1 MHIGYQGI
9 ENSYSHQVCTK
20 YLDMNKISN
29 DKLKGFESKAEP
41 FTNIIHRGEM
51 YESFNLLFKGLLF
64 GLIDVAVIP
73 IENSIG
79 GCIFLN
85 FDLFYRYNIKI
96 HCEFHHNIK
105 HSLYGLCDDVSKIK
119 KVISHPQALQDC
131 KENLKKHNFE
141 SEEYWDTAASI
152 KRIIEL
158 NDETIGCIAPHGLG
172 NQDVIELLP
181 NFNDQ
186 GDNITRFYLISLK
199 DKQINLNYLLKK
211 ELDGKKLVNIKD
223 KFSGYANLKD
233 QIGSLQRYLNKFNED
248 NINLTKIESRPYLG
262 NDRLD
267 NNPFSY
273 IFYIE
278 GVYNL
283 GNNNTDIGLID
294 SIDPFYY
301 FGKYSLVDFIGEE
314 KSTVIPVIPDHI
326 YYCECDSSNC
336 CKLTGKVKSDNNI
349 NVGII
354 GFGRFGQFIAERM
367 VKYGFNVCSTSRSD
381 YSEIAE
387 KIGVKFYDNDTFYK
401 ECFSKL
407 DIIIFSTSINSF
419 EDVLDNVIENNA
431 DGFNNKLV
439 VDVLSVKDYPND
451 IFKSRNINRD
461 NLVLLTHPMFGPD
474 SAKKSWVGKKF
485 VYWYDYQD
493 LSNFDDKLNI
503 NLKYFIK
510 FWENQGCEMVNLDS
524 KSHDFLSANSQFLSH
539 FIGRLL
545 ESLNCECSI
554 IDTDLYSNLLK
565 VKDYTLNDS
574 WDLFDGLYKYNTES
588 IETIRR
594 IKFNLYN
601 LIEKLEKKELGESST
616 GKIHSLINQL
626 KIDGTDILN
635 LAIGESTW
643 NPDLNIY
650 SKKIVNYSSGYSTSK
665 GELKLIDKLIETYKN
680 KNLISE
686 LERDNVMI
694 TPGGKFGIYLVL
706 KYLSS
711 PGCKWIIPKPYW
723 VSYPDMVASLD
734 CESILIETNV
744 ENNWEPSIDEL
755 WKLNKGNSNE
765 NNIKGFI
772 LCNPN
777 NPTGITYT
785 DNFIEDLLKLVI
797 KKKIYLIIDEVYL
810 MINGTIKSLYEKINN
825 SSYTDLSKYLIVV
838 SSFSKYYAIPGWRV
852 GYIFTNKD
860 IINDLSKLQSTITS
874 CASKASQELAY
885 DLLEDN
891 FTPDL
896 SFLNTSRDIL
906 VKFFEENGW
915 KMGKPKENEIQMY
928 VFPFNNDINIVND
941 LEQHLTLNNIFVM
954 KGSAFGIESSLRILL
969 PYSRSDLNRLVYIL
983 NSF

>member
-9 ENSYSHQVCTK
+9 ENCYSHQVCTK

-29 DKLKGFESKAEP
+29 DKLKGFK
-41 FTNIIHRGEM
+41 
-51 YESFNLLFKGLLF
+51 SFDLVFKGLLF
-64 GLIDVAVIP
+64 GLLDMAVLP

-85 FDLFYRYNIKI
+85 FDLFYKYNIKI
-96 HCEFHHNIK
+96 HCEFHHIID
-105 HSLYGLCDDVSKIK
+105 HSLYGICDDVSKIK
-119 KVISHPQALQDC
+119 KVISHPQALHQC
-131 KENLKKHNFE
+131 KENLKKNNFE
-141 SEEYWDTAASI
+141 SEEYWDTTASI

-158 NDETIGCIAPHGLG
+158 NDESIGCIAPRGLDKESG
-172 NQDVIELLP
+172 VNELIN

-186 GDNITRFYLISLK
+186 EDNITRFYLISLK
-199 DKQINLNYLLKK
+199 DKQVNLNYLLKN

-233 QIGSLQRYLNKFNED
+233 KIGSLQRYLNKFNEE

-267 NNPFSY
+267 SDNPFSY

-278 GVYNL
+278 GIYNL

-301 FGKYSLVDFIGEE
+301 FGKYSIVDFESSDTIDSSVNNS
-314 KSTVIPVIPDHI
+314 KSTVDNSKL
-326 YYCECDSSNC
+326 ESSRIIR
-336 CKLTGKVKSDNNI
+336 KVRLDNNI

-354 GFGRFGQFIAERM
+354 GFGRFGQFLAERM
-367 VKYGFNVCSTSRSD
+367 VKYGFNVYSTSRSD
-381 YSEIAE
+381 YSEISK
-387 KIGVKFYDNDTFYK
+387 KIGVKFYSKDIFYK
-401 ECFSKL
+401 ECFPKL

-419 EDVLDNVIENNA
+419 EDVLDDVIENNF
-431 DGFNNKLV
+431 DSFNNKLV
-439 VDVLSVKDYPND
+439 VDVLSVKDYPNN
-451 IFKSRNINRD
+451 IFKSRNINGN
-461 NLVLLTHPMFGPD
+461 NLVLLSHPMFGPD
-474 SAKKSWVGKKF
+474 SAKNSWVGKKF
-485 VYWYDYQD
+485 VYWYNYQD
-493 LSNFDDKLNI
+493 LLNLDDKLNT

-545 ESLNCECSI
+545 ESLNCEYTI
-554 IDTDLYSNLLK
+554 IDTDLYHNLLK
-565 VKDYTLNDS
+565 VKNYAVNDS

-626 KIDGTDILN
+626 KIDGTDVLN

-665 GELKLIDKLIETYKN
+665 GELKLIDKLIDTYKN

-686 LERDNVMI
+686 LERENVMI

-711 PGCKWIIPKPYW
+711 AGCKWIIPKPYW
-723 VSYPDMVASLD
+723 VSYPDMVESLD

-755 WKLNKGNSNE
+755 WKLNKGDYNE

-777 NPTGITYT
+777 NPTGITYSES
-785 DNFIEDLLKLVI
+785 FIEDLLKLVV

-810 MINGTIKSLYEKINN
+810 MINGNIKSLYEKISNEYYVN
-825 SSYTDLSKYLIVV
+825 LNKYLIVV

-906 VKFFEENGW
+906 VKFFEKNGW
-915 KMGKPKENEIQMY
+915 KIGKPNENEIQMY
-928 VFPFNNDINIVND
+928 IFPFNTDINIVND
-941 LEQHLTLNNIFVM
+941 MEKHLSSNNIFVM
-954 KGSAFGIESSLRILL
+954 KGSAFGIDSSLRILL
-969 PYSRSDLNRLVYIL
+969 PYSKSDLDRLIYIL